1 VLVAGV
7 LLKRRTLGRRLEVL
21 EADLAL
27 DALGREVLWMLLVLT
42 EVVSGKRNEKTYG
55 FQLRFG
61 DRTGVLFAVALGS
74 CFCAVAHGC

>member
-1 VLVAGV
+1 MLVAGV
-7 LLKRRTLGRRLEVL
+7 LLQRRALGGGLEIL

-27 DALGREVLWMLLVLT
+27 DALGCEVLWMILVLI
-42 EVVSGKRNEKTYG
+42 EVVSGIRKKETYG

>member
-1 VLVAGV
+1 MLIAGV
-7 LLKRRTLGRRLEVL
+7 LLERRALGRRLEIL

-27 DALGREVLWMLLVLT
+27 DALGREVLWVLLVLT
-42 EVVSGKRNEKTYG
+42 EVVSSRRNKKTYG